1 MLRENFLTDNGN
13 EILDVHDLEIDDPA
27 ALEAALN
34 HLPGIVTNGLF
45 ALRPADQLLM
55 DVDGQIQTYRVGQR

>member
-1 MLRENFLTDNGN
+1 
-13 EILDVHDLEIDDPA
+13 VHDLEIDDPA

-45 ALRPADQLLM
+45 ALRPADRLLM
-55 DVDGQIQTYRVGQR
+55 DADGQIQTYRVGQR